1 MLKNKITELP
11 VGTIFNNKEI
21 LAIKRVLKSG
31 IPLTRGKDIFEFEKK
46 FANYIGAKYAI
57 TTSSC
62 GGALNIATKI
72 LNLKKGDNI
81 ICQANAFWVTINA
94 LLEKKIK
101 VIPIDVDSKDLNID
115 PKKIE
120 NKINKKTKAIF
131 VVHFAGAPVNMIEI
145 KKIAK
150 KYNLPIIEDCAH
162 ACGSKYKNKFVGS
175 NSDMACF
182 SFSTHKN
189 ISTLGEG
196 GMFVTNNKKYAE
208 LAEKLRTNFPWGIKK
223 KRKSRFIGKFKKP
236 NTSEFMKFG
245 DAFDLDFKSL
255 KEIGST
261 YRMTTVQAAVG
272 IEQLKK
278 LKYLNNLRK
287 KTAKKYFEAI
297 ENTDIFENL
306 KKQNDHN
313 SYYIFPFYLNIK
325 KSKISRDKILEEL
338 KIKFSI
344 ILILRYWPVHL
355 SSAMRFFGY
364 KTNTCPIYEKI
375 WFEKLLCLPIEPQ
388 LSHKNISR
396 IIKALKYLDEKY
408 KIR

>member
-150 KYNLPIIEDCAH
+150 IYNLPIIEDCAH
-162 ACGSKYKNKFVGS
+162 A
-175 NSDMACF
+175 
-182 SFSTHKN
+182 
-189 ISTLGEG
+189 
-196 GMFVTNNKKYAE
+196 
-208 LAEKLRTNFPWGIKK
+208 
-223 KRKSRFIGKFKKP
+223 
-236 NTSEFMKFG
+236 
-245 DAFDLDFKSL
+245 
-255 KEIGST
+255 
-261 YRMTTVQAAVG
+261 
-272 IEQLKK
+272 
-278 LKYLNNLRK
+278 
-287 KTAKKYFEAI
+287 
-297 ENTDIFENL
+297 
-306 KKQNDHN
+306 
-313 SYYIFPFYLNIK
+313 
-325 KSKISRDKILEEL
+325 
-338 KIKFSI
+338 
-344 ILILRYWPVHL
+344 
-355 SSAMRFFGY
+355 
-364 KTNTCPIYEKI
+364 
-375 WFEKLLCLPIEPQ
+375 
-388 LSHKNISR
+388 
-396 IIKALKYLDEKY
+396 
-408 KIR
+408 